1 VPTLHL
7 QLGGEV
13 VSPDGKRVALTGSQA
28 LQGRGPVVEVS
39 IGIESSAGSGLL
51 QKGQQ
56 LPTPKTGFAL
66 IDTGASNTCI
76 DEKTAEEMGLPVIDV
91 AKMSSASHAGIDQNV
106 YPIQITIAGSIL
118 QFNVPRAMGGA
129 LGAQGLIALIGR
141 DVLQFCT
148 LFYNGITGQI
158 TLSI

>member
-1 VPTLHL
+1 M
-7 QLGGEV
+7 
-13 VSPDGKRVALTGSQA
+13 
-28 LQGRGPVVEVS
+28 
-39 IGIESSAGSGLL
+39 
-51 QKGQQ
+51 
-56 LPTPKTGFAL
+56 

-76 DEKTAEEMGLPVIDV
+76 DEKTAQEMGLPVIDV

-106 YPIQITIAGSIL
+106 YPIQITVAGSIL